1 MILHNSELRGENMQD
16 QLEAMKEIISS
27 FLKDSKDGKKRLV
40 EWFLNSVMEEE
51 ARIQVSSLPYERT
64 EERKGHRNGSRTR
77 TLKTVDGKLEL
88 KKPQIRE
95 FPFETRVFDRYSRV
109 ERALDSVILE
119 SYIQGV
125 STRNVMNVV
134 ESLGVENI
142 SASYVST
149 LASEL
154 DASVKSFLERPI
166 ESPMKFIYIDAT
178 YFKVRE
184 DGTYGNK
191 ALYVCIGI
199 NPEGRREILSAHLYD
214 SETEIQWES
223 FFDDL
228 KDRGL
233 RGVELVISDGHKGI
247 QESVT
252 RSFLGAA
259 WQYCHVHF
267 MRNLMK
273 LIPKKKQ
280 SSVMQIIK
288 QALEN
293 ESLVS
298 QAQDLLLKEGLE
310 KASDMFERWYPSL
323 YNYRAFGE
331 SNQRRLRTTNVLERL
346 NLEFK
351 RRTKKIGAF
360 PSEQSLLRLVV
371 SIMMDI
377 NEEWITG
384 RKYMNMEID

>member
-1 MILHNSELRGENMQD
+1 MQN
-16 QLEAMKEIISS
+16 QLDVLKEIISI
-27 FLKDSKDGKKRLV
+27 FLKDSKEGKKQLI
-40 EWFLNSVMEEE
+40 EWFLNDVMEEE
-51 ARIQVSSLPYERT
+51 ARVQLSSMPYERT
-64 EERKGHRNGSRTR
+64 EERKGHRNGTRTR
-77 TLKTVDGKLEL
+77 KLKTVDGALEL

-95 FPFETRVFDRYSRV
+95 FPFQTKVFERYSRV
-109 ERALDSVILE
+109 EKALHSVILE

-142 SASYVST
+142 SASYVSA

-154 DASVKSFLERPI
+154 DAKAKSFLERSI
-166 ESPMKFIYIDAT
+166 DRPMKFIYIDAT
-178 YFKVRE
+178 YFKIRE
-184 DGTYGNK
+184 NGRYGNK

-199 NPEGRREILSAHLYD
+199 DSDGRREILSCKLCD
-214 SETEIQWES
+214 SETEMEWES

-228 KDRGL
+228 KERGL
-233 RGVELVISDGHKGI
+233 KGIELVISDGHKGI

-280 SSVMQIIK
+280 SSVMQIVK

-298 QAQDLLLKEGLE
+298 EAQDTLVKEGLD
-310 KASDMFERWYPSL
+310 KASEMFERWYTSL
-323 YNYRAFGE
+323 YNYKAYSE
-331 SNQRRLRTTNVLERL
+331 SCQKRLRTTNVLERL

-371 SIMMDI
+371 TIMMDI

-384 RKYMNMEID
+384 RRYINMGKN

>member
-1 MILHNSELRGENMQD
+1 MQD

-27 FLKDSKDGKKRLV
+27 FLKDSKEGKKHLV

-64 EERKGHRNGSRTR
+64 EERKGYRNGSRTR
-77 TLKTVDGKLEL
+77 RLKTVDGELEL

-95 FPFETRVFDRYSRV
+95 FPFETKVFDRYSRV
-109 ERALDSVILE
+109 EKALDSVILE

-184 DGTYGNK
+184 DGTYRNK

-199 NPEGRREILSAHLYD
+199 NSDGRREILSAYLYD

-273 LIPKKKQ
+273 LIPKKRQ

-298 QAQDLLLKEGLE
+298 RAQELLLKEGLE

-323 YNYRAFGE
+323 YNYRAFGQ

-384 RKYMNMEID
+384 RRYMNMEID

>member
-1 MILHNSELRGENMQD
+1 MQD
-16 QLEAMKEIISS
+16 QLDVLKEIISI
-27 FLKDSKDGKKRLV
+27 FLKDSKEGKKQLI
-40 EWFLNSVMEEE
+40 EWFLNDVMEEE
-51 ARIQVSSLPYERT
+51 ARVQLSSMPYERT
-64 EERKGHRNGSRTR
+64 EERKGHRNGTRTR
-77 TLKTVDGKLEL
+77 KLKTVDGALEL

-95 FPFETRVFDRYSRV
+95 FPFQTKVFERYSRV
-109 ERALDSVILE
+109 EKALHSVILE

-142 SASYVST
+142 SASYVSA

-154 DASVKSFLERPI
+154 DAKVKSFLERSI
-166 ESPMKFIYIDAT
+166 DRPMKFIYIDAT
-178 YFKVRE
+178 YFKIRE
-184 DGTYGNK
+184 NGRYGNK

-199 NPEGRREILSAHLYD
+199 DSDGRREILSCKLCD
-214 SETEIQWES
+214 SETEMEWES

-228 KDRGL
+228 KERGL
-233 RGVELVISDGHKGI
+233 KGIELVISDGHKGI

-280 SSVMQIIK
+280 SSVMQIVK

-298 QAQDLLLKEGLE
+298 EAQDRLVKEGLD
-310 KASDMFERWYPSL
+310 KASEMFERWYPSL
-323 YNYRAFGE
+323 YNYRAYSE
-331 SNQRRLRTTNVLERL
+331 SCQKRLRTTNVLERL

-371 SIMMDI
+371 TIMMDI

-384 RKYMNMEID
+384 RRYINMEEN

>member
-1 MILHNSELRGENMQD
+1 MQG
-16 QLEAMKEIISS
+16 QLEVMKGIISS
-27 FLKDSKDGKKRLV
+27 FLQDSKDGKKKLL
-40 EWFLNSVMEEE
+40 EWFLNNVMEEE
-51 ARIQVSSLPYERT
+51 ARIQVSSLPYERS
-64 EERKGHRNGSRTR
+64 EERKGYRNGTRSRK
-77 TLKTVDGKLEL
+77 LKTTEGELEL

-95 FPFETRVFDRYSRV
+95 FPFETKVFERYSRV
-109 ERALDSVILE
+109 EKALDSVILE

-154 DASVKSFLERPI
+154 DANVKSFLERPI

-273 LIPKKKQ
+273 LIPKKRQ

-323 YNYRAFGE
+323 YNYRAFGQ

>member
-1 MILHNSELRGENMQD
+1 MQD
-16 QLEAMKEIISS
+16 QLDVVKEIISI
-27 FLKDSKDGKKRLV
+27 FLKDSKEGKKQLI
-40 EWFLNSVMEEE
+40 EWFLNDVMEEE
-51 ARIQVSSLPYERT
+51 ARVQLSSMPYERT
-64 EERKGHRNGSRTR
+64 EERKGHRSGTRTR
-77 TLKTVDGKLEL
+77 KLKTVDGVLEL

-95 FPFETRVFDRYSRV
+95 FPFQTKVFERYSRV
-109 ERALDSVILE
+109 EKALHSVILE

-142 SASYVST
+142 SASYVSA

-154 DASVKSFLERPI
+154 DAKVKSFLERSI
-166 ESPMKFIYIDAT
+166 DRPMKFIYIDAT
-178 YFKVRE
+178 YFKIRE
-184 DGTYGNK
+184 NGRYGNK

-199 NPEGRREILSAHLYD
+199 DSDGRREILSCKLCD
-214 SETEIQWES
+214 SETEMEWES

-228 KDRGL
+228 KERGL
-233 RGVELVISDGHKGI
+233 KGIELVISDGHKGI

-280 SSVMQIIK
+280 SSVMQIVK

-298 QAQDLLLKEGLE
+298 EAQDRLVKEGLD
-310 KASDMFERWYPSL
+310 KASEMFERWHPSL
-323 YNYRAFGE
+323 YNYRVYSE
-331 SNQRRLRTTNVLERL
+331 SFQKRLRTTNVLERL

-371 SIMMDI
+371 TIMMDI

-384 RKYMNMEID
+384 RRYINMEEN

>member
-1 MILHNSELRGENMQD
+1 MQD
-16 QLEAMKEIISS
+16 QLDVVKEIISI
-27 FLKDSKDGKKRLV
+27 FLKDSKEGKKELV
-40 EWFLNSVMEEE
+40 EWFLNNVMEEE
-51 ARIQVSSLPYERT
+51 ARIQLSSLPYERS
-64 EERKGHRNGSRTR
+64 EKRKGHRNGSRTR
-77 TLKTVDGKLEL
+77 TLKTTDGTLQL
-88 KKPQIRE
+88 NKPQVRE
-95 FPFETRVFDRYSRV
+95 FPFRTNVFERYSRV
-109 ERALDSVILE
+109 EKALNSVILE

-125 STRNVMNVV
+125 STRNVRNVV
-134 ESLGVENI
+134 DSLGVENI

-154 DASVKSFLERPI
+154 DEKVKSFLEKKIERP
-166 ESPMKFIYIDAT
+166 MRFIYIDAT

-184 DGTYGNK
+184 DGKYRNK

-199 NPEGRREILSAHLYD
+199 DSYGTREILSCKLCD
-214 SETEIQWES
+214 SETEVEWES

-228 KDRGL
+228 KNRGL
-233 RGVELVISDGHKGI
+233 KGVELVISDGHKGI

-267 MRNLMK
+267 LRNLMK

-280 SSVMQIIK
+280 SSVMQIVK

-298 QAQDLLLKEGLE
+298 TAQDILVKEGTE
-310 KASDMFERWYPSL
+310 KASEMFERWYPSL
-323 YNYRAFGE
+323 YNYKAYGE
-331 SNQRRLRTTNVLERL
+331 SCRKRLRTTNVLERL

-371 SIMMDI
+371 TIMMDI

-384 RKYMNMEID
+384 RKYMNMEAD

>member
-1 MILHNSELRGENMQD
+1 MQD
-16 QLEAMKEIISS
+16 QLEVMKEIISS
-27 FLKDSKDGKKRLV
+27 FLKDSKEGKKHLV

-51 ARIQVSSLPYERT
+51 TRIQVSSLPYERT
-64 EERKGHRNGSRTR
+64 EERKGHRNGSRSR
-77 TLKTVDGKLEL
+77 RLKTVDGKLEL

-109 ERALDSVILE
+109 EKALDSVILE

-154 DASVKSFLERPI
+154 DANVKSFLERPI

>member
-1 MILHNSELRGENMQD
+1 MQD
-16 QLEAMKEIISS
+16 QLDVVKEIISI
-27 FLKDSKDGKKRLV
+27 FLKDRKEGKRQLI
-40 EWFLNSVMEEE
+40 EWFLNDVMDEE
-51 ARIQVSSLPYERT
+51 ARVQLSSMPYERT

-77 TLKTVDGKLEL
+77 KLKTVDGELEL

-95 FPFETRVFDRYSRV
+95 FPFRTAVFDRYSRV
-109 ERALDSVILE
+109 EKALDSVILE

-125 STRNVMNVV
+125 STRNVKSIV
-134 ESLGVENI
+134 ESLGMENV

-154 DASVKSFLERPI
+154 DSRVREFLERPI
-166 ESPMKFIYIDAT
+166 ESPMKFIYMDAT

-184 DGTYGNK
+184 NGKYRSK

-199 NPEGRREILSAHLYD
+199 NPEGRREILSARLYD
-214 SETEIQWES
+214 SETEIEWES

-228 KDRGL
+228 KNRGL
-233 RGVELVISDGHKGI
+233 TGVELAISDVHNGI

-259 WQYCHVHF
+259 WQFCHVHF

-273 LIPKKKQ
+273 LIPKKK

-298 QAQDLLLKEGLE
+298 NAQDTLVKEGLN

-323 YNYRAFGE
+323 YNYKAYSE
-331 SNQRRLRTTNVLERL
+331 SCQRRLRTTNVLERL

-371 SIMMDI
+371 TIMMDV

-384 RKYMNMEID
+384 RRYMNMEEN

>member
-1 MILHNSELRGENMQD
+1 MQD
-16 QLEAMKEIISS
+16 QLDVVKEIISI
-27 FLKDSKDGKKRLV
+27 FPKDRKEGKRQLI
-40 EWFLNSVMEEE
+40 EWFLNDVMDEE
-51 ARIQVSSLPYERT
+51 ARVQLASMPYERT
-64 EERKGHRNGSRTR
+64 EERKGYRNGSRTR
-77 TLKTVDGKLEL
+77 KLKTVDGELEL

-95 FPFETRVFDRYSRV
+95 FPFRTAVFDRYSRV
-109 ERALDSVILE
+109 DKALDSVILE

-125 STRNVMNVV
+125 STRNVK
-134 ESLGVENI
+134 SIVENLGMENV
-142 SASYVST
+142 SASYVSA

-154 DASVKSFLERPI
+154 DSRVRGFLERPI

-184 DGTYGNK
+184 NGKYRSK

-199 NPEGRREILSAHLYD
+199 NPEGRREILSARLHD
-214 SETEIQWES
+214 SETEIEWES
-223 FFDDL
+223 FFDEL
-228 KDRGL
+228 KNRGL
-233 RGVELVISDGHKGI
+233 TGVELVISDGHKGI

-252 RSFLGAA
+252 KSFLGAA

-298 QAQDLLLKEGLE
+298 NAQDTLVKEGLD

-323 YNYRAFGE
+323 YNYKAYSE
-331 SNQRRLRTTNVLERL
+331 SCQRRLRTTNVLERL

-351 RRTKKIGAF
+351 RRTRKIGAF

-377 NEEWITG
+377 NEEWITR
-384 RKYMNMEID
+384 RK

>member
-1 MILHNSELRGENMQD
+1 MQD
-16 QLEAMKEIISS
+16 QLDVVKEIISI
-27 FLKDSKDGKKRLV
+27 FLKDSKEGKKQLI
-40 EWFLNSVMEEE
+40 EWFLNDVMEEE
-51 ARIQVSSLPYERT
+51 ARVQLSSMPYERT
-64 EERKGHRNGSRTR
+64 EERKGHRNGTRTR
-77 TLKTVDGKLEL
+77 KLKTVDGALEL

-95 FPFETRVFDRYSRV
+95 FPFETKVFERYSRV
-109 ERALDSVILE
+109 EKALDSVILE

-142 SASYVST
+142 SASYVSA

-154 DASVKSFLERPI
+154 DAKVKSFLERSI
-166 ESPMKFIYIDAT
+166 DRPMKFIYIDAT
-178 YFKVRE
+178 YFKIRE
-184 DGTYGNK
+184 NGRYGNK

-199 NPEGRREILSAHLYD
+199 DSDGRREILSCKLCD
-214 SETEIQWES
+214 SETEMEWES

-228 KDRGL
+228 KERGL
-233 RGVELVISDGHKGI
+233 KGIELVISDGHKGI

-280 SSVMQIIK
+280 LSVMQIVK

-298 QAQDLLLKEGLE
+298 EAQDTLVKEGLD
-310 KASDMFERWYPSL
+310 KASEMFERWYPSL
-323 YNYRAFGE
+323 YNYRAYSE
-331 SNQRRLRTTNVLERL
+331 SFQKRLRTTNVLERL

-371 SIMMDI
+371 TIMMDI

-384 RKYMNMEID
+384 RRYINMEEN

>member
-1 MILHNSELRGENMQD
+1 M
-16 QLEAMKEIISS
+16 
-27 FLKDSKDGKKRLV
+27 
-40 EWFLNSVMEEE
+40 
-51 ARIQVSSLPYERT
+51 
-64 EERKGHRNGSRTR
+64 
-77 TLKTVDGKLEL
+77 
-88 KKPQIRE
+88 
-95 FPFETRVFDRYSRV
+95 
-109 ERALDSVILE
+109 
-119 SYIQGV
+119 
-125 STRNVMNVV
+125 
-134 ESLGVENI
+134 
-142 SASYVST
+142 SA

-154 DASVKSFLERPI
+154 DSRVREFLERPI
-166 ESPMKFIYIDAT
+166 ESPMKFIYMDAT

-184 DGTYGNK
+184 NGKYRSK
-191 ALYVCIGI
+191 ALHVCTGI
-199 NPEGRREILSAHLYD
+199 NHEGRREILSARLHD
-214 SETEIQWES
+214 SETEIEWES
-223 FFDDL
+223 FFDEL
-228 KDRGL
+228 KNRGIT
-233 RGVELVISDGHKGI
+233 GVELVISDGHKGI

-252 RSFLGAA
+252 KSFLGAA

-298 QAQDLLLKEGLE
+298 NAQDTLVKEGLD

-323 YNYRAFGE
+323 YNYKAYSE
-331 SNQRRLRTTNVLERL
+331 SCQRRLRTTNVLERL

-351 RRTKKIGAF
+351 RRTRKIGAF

-384 RKYMNMEID
+384 RRYMNMEEN

>member
-1 MILHNSELRGENMQD
+1 MQD
-16 QLEAMKEIISS
+16 QLEVMKEIISS
-27 FLKDSKDGKKRLV
+27 FLKDSKEGKKHLV

-51 ARIQVSSLPYERT
+51 TRIQVSSLPYERT
-64 EERKGHRNGSRTR
+64 EERKGHRNGSRSR
-77 TLKTVDGKLEL
+77 RLKTVDGKLEL

-109 ERALDSVILE
+109 EKALDSVILE

-154 DASVKSFLERPI
+154 DANVKSFLERPI

-273 LIPKKKQ
+273 LIPKKRQ

>member
-1 MILHNSELRGENMQD
+1 MQD
-16 QLEAMKEIISS
+16 QLNVVKEIISI
-27 FLKDSKDGKKRLV
+27 FLKDSKEGKKQLI
-40 EWFLNSVMEEE
+40 EWFLNDVMEEE
-51 ARIQVSSLPYERT
+51 ARVQLSSMPYERT
-64 EERKGHRNGSRTR
+64 GERKGYRNGSRTR
-77 TLKTVDGKLEL
+77 KLKTVDGALEL

-95 FPFETRVFDRYSRV
+95 FPFETKVFDRYSRV
-109 ERALDSVILE
+109 EKALDSVILE

-125 STRNVMNVV
+125 STRNVRNI
-134 ESLGVENI
+134 VENMGMENV
-142 SASYVST
+142 SASYVSS

-154 DASVKSFLERPI
+154 DAGVKSFLERNI
-166 ESPMKFIYIDAT
+166 ERPMKFIYIDAT

-184 DGTYGNK
+184 DGKYRNR

-199 NPEGRREILSAHLYD
+199 NPEGRREILSARLYD
-214 SETEIQWES
+214 SETEVEWES

-228 KDRGL
+228 KNRGL
-233 RGVELVISDGHKGI
+233 TGVELVISDGHKGI

-280 SSVMQIIK
+280 SSVMQIVK

-298 QAQDLLLKEGLE
+298 TAQDLLVKEGLDR
-310 KASDMFERWYPSL
+310 ASEMFERWYPSL

-371 SIMMDI
+371 SIMIDI

-384 RKYMNMEID
+384 RKYMNMEVN

>member
-1 MILHNSELRGENMQD
+1 MQD
-16 QLEAMKEIISS
+16 QLDVVKEIISI
-27 FLKDSKDGKKRLV
+27 FLKDSKEGKKQLI
-40 EWFLNSVMEEE
+40 EWFLNDVMEEE
-51 ARIQVSSLPYERT
+51 ARVQLSSMPYERT
-64 EERKGHRNGSRTR
+64 EERKGHRNGTRTR
-77 TLKTVDGKLEL
+77 KLKTVDGALEL

-95 FPFETRVFDRYSRV
+95 FPFQTKVFERYSRV
-109 ERALDSVILE
+109 EKALHSVILE

-142 SASYVST
+142 SASYVSA

-154 DASVKSFLERPI
+154 DAKVKSFLERSI
-166 ESPMKFIYIDAT
+166 DRPMKFIYIDAT
-178 YFKVRE
+178 YFKIRE
-184 DGTYGNK
+184 NGRYGNK

-199 NPEGRREILSAHLYD
+199 DSDGRREILSCKLCD
-214 SETEIQWES
+214 SETEMEWES

-228 KDRGL
+228 KERGL
-233 RGVELVISDGHKGI
+233 KGIELVISDGHKGI

-280 SSVMQIIK
+280 SSVMQIVK

-298 QAQDLLLKEGLE
+298 EAQDTLVKEGLD
-310 KASDMFERWYPSL
+310 KASEMFERWYPSL
-323 YNYRAFGE
+323 YNYKAYSE
-331 SNQRRLRTTNVLERL
+331 SCQKRLRTTNVLERL

-371 SIMMDI
+371 TIMMDV

-384 RKYMNMEID
+384 RRYMNMEEN